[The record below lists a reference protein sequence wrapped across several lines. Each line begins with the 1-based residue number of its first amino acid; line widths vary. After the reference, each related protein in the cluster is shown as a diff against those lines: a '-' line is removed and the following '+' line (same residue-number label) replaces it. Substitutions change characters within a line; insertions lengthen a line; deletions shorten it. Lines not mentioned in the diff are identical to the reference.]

1 MLNQIILLHARLRQ
15 LLEICLGGLLSM
27 LLKTTTSV
35 QTKSRVQP
43 HLQCIFAVPEHD
55 QVMPNQVVL
64 LQARLRQLLELR
76 LCSLSVVQPEMVTRF
91 QVDRQG
97 ALRVGLEVHLQDLEA
112 DVIVVQLAVA
122 ERDVD
127 VQGEE
132 LPARIKTSADST
144 HALGADVTEVILS

>member
-1 MLNQIILLHARLRQ
+1 MNL
-15 LLEICLGGLLSM
+15 
-27 LLKTTTSV
+27 
-35 QTKSRVQP
+35 RVQS
-43 HLQCIFAVPEHD
+43 HLQCIFTVPEHD

-64 LQARLRQLLELR
+64 LQARLRQLLQLR
-76 LCSLSVVQPEMVTRF
+76 LRSLSVVQPEMVTRL

-122 ERDVD
+122 ERNVD

-132 LPARIKTSADST
+132 LPARKNTSAAST
-144 HALGADVTEVILS
+144 HALWADVTEVEIRHS